1 MSKSRSIQ
9 FSDLILFENQDYL
22 VINKPP
28 FVSTLED
35 RVEPVNLLALARE
48 VEPNAQVGHRLD
60 KDTSGVLAIARNAEA
75 YRHLSMQFEHRTV
88 SKVYHAVVDGRQDFH
103 DVVVSA
109 RIFKQN
115 DGTVKISAKGKDAE
129 TSFSTLKVFSRHS
142 LVECRP
148 VTGRMHQIRIHLAS
162 LGAPITGDEVYG
174 GKPFLVSSIK
184 RNFRIKKD
192 TEEQPLIKRM
202 ALHAYALEF
211 RGLDGKLIRCEAP
224 YPKDFA
230 ALLKQLSANKP

>member
-1 MSKSRSIQ
+1 MAKQKTISFR
-9 FSDLILFENQDYL
+9 DLILHEDADFI

-28 FVSTLED
+28 FLSTLED
-35 RVEPVNLLALARE
+35 RVDTQNLLVLARAY
-48 VEPNAQVGHRLD
+48 EPQAQVGHRLD

-88 SKVYHAVVDGRQDFH
+88 SKVYHAVVDGRHEFH

-109 RIFKQN
+109 RILKQP
-115 DGTVKISAKGKDAE
+115 DGNVKLSSKGKDAE
-129 TSFSTLKVFSRHS
+129 TRFSTLQIFAKHTW
-142 LVECRP
+142 VECRP
-148 VTGRMHQIRIHLAS
+148 LTGRMHQIRIHLAS
-162 LGAPITGDEVYG
+162 LGAPITGDDLYG
-174 GKPFLVSSIK
+174 GEPFLVSSIK

-211 RGLDGKLIRCEAP
+211 KGLDGTPVVCTAP
-224 YPKDFA
+224 YPKDFS
-230 ALLKQLSANKP
+230 ALLKQLGAILP

>member
-1 MSKSRSIQ
+1 MPKPRTIL
-9 FSDLILFENQDYL
+9 FSDLIIFENQDFL

-28 FVSTLED
+28 FISTLED
-35 RVEPVNLLALARE
+35 RVEPVNLLAMARE
-48 VEPNAQVGHRLD
+48 FEPQAQVGHRLD

-88 SKVYHAVVDGRQDFH
+88 SKVYHAVVDGRKDFQE
-103 DVVVSA
+103 VVVNA

-129 TSFSTLKVFSRHS
+129 TSFSTIRVFAHHS
-142 LVECRP
+142 LIECRP

-162 LGAPITGDEVYG
+162 LGAPITGDEEYG
-174 GKPFLVSSIK
+174 GKPFLISSIK

-202 ALHAYALEF
+202 ALHAFALEF
-211 RGLDGKLIRCEAP
+211 RGLDGKAIRCEAP

-230 ALLKQLSANKP
+230 ALWKQLSANKP